1 MLLKTSQGSNE
12 QKFKK
17 TSFVFYIKEAFVD
30 RDFQYTSALDFQEI
44 QLIPN
49 SHFLDTYI
57 NGNCGLQE
65 KVLSNFPT
73 QLRNLAL
80 CI

>member
-17 TSFVFYIKEAFVD
+17 TSFMFYVKESFVD
-30 RDFQYTSALDFQEI
+30 REFQYISALDFQEI

-49 SHFLDTYI
+49 SHFLDIYI
-57 NGNCGLQE
+57 NGNYGLHE
-65 KVLSNFPT
+65 KVLSNFPA
-73 QLRNLAL
+73 QLRNLAM